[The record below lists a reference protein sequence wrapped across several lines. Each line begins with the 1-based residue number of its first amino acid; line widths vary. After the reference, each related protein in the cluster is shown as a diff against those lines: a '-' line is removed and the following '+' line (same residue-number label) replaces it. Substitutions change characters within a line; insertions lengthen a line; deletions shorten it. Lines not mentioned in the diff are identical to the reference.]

1 MEEYYKNITI
11 LDTIT
16 HAKLDIG
23 LSYSAPQSQ
32 VWLEN
37 DPNTIVFGFEPNP
50 EAIKSILSK
59 NIIKKDPS
67 HGEPLNGNYI
77 DTRFFL
83 FPICLSNVETST
95 TKTFYS
101 TTNDCGTS
109 SLYKP
114 TNFEY
119 NETQVP
125 VYSLQHFFDLFPWT
139 KFEYIDYIKID
150 AQGSDLD
157 ILKSAGDY
165 LKERVVYITAE
176 PENTSYENCSH
187 NNTDE
192 ITNYLLSQN
201 FQKINHPNTQDPTY
215 INNKYIHLKEDI
227 FIYQLIED

>member
-1 MEEYYKNITI
+1 MEEYYKNIDIPASATNI
-11 LDTIT
+11 
-16 HAKLDIG
+16 KLDIG

-37 DPNTIVFGFEPNP
+37 DSNTIVFGFEPNP

-59 NIIKKDPS
+59 NIIKRDPC
-67 HGEPLNGNYI
+67 HGEPVNNKYI
-77 DTRFFL
+77 NKRFFL
-83 FPICLSNVETST
+83 FPICLSNVETPT

-101 TTNDCGTS
+101 NTNDCGTS

-114 TNFEY
+114 TNLEY

-176 PENTSYENCSH
+176 PEDIAYENCGH
-187 NNTDE
+187 NNIDE
-192 ITNYLLSQN
+192 ITNYLISQN
-201 FQKINHPNTQDPTY
+201 FQIIQHPNTQDPTY
-215 INNKYIHLKEDI
+215 INNKFFHLKDEI
-227 FIYQLIED
+227 FIYQRE